1 MSERVFYPIS
11 AELQAVEVT
20 FERAMS
26 QRRSQM
32 MEQWCNKIEEELGIK
47 GSGKHLMIELTTPY
61 SAEPDVVV
69 EVRGA

>member
-26 QRRSQM
+26 HRRSQL
-32 MEQWCNKIEEELGIK
+32 MEVQQ
-47 GSGKHLMIELTTPY
+47 
-61 SAEPDVVV
+61 D
-69 EVRGA
+69 